1 MTTDSILTFSQ
12 VDFSYRPQ
20 ANLVLKD
27 FSMEIPRG
35 RVVAVLGPN
44 GTGKTTML
52 MLALGWLVPENGA
65 IVYAGKNLAEFSRR
79 ELGQRISIVPQ
90 FEPSF
95 FDFNLLDF
103 ALLGRAPYLNNFS
116 MPSEEDYQ
124 IARSALLKVGM
135 IEKAHVSV
143 MNISGGE
150 HQLVLLARALTQQTD
165 LLMLDEPTSHL
176 DIKNKS
182 RLIAILRELVK
193 DGKTIVFTTHEP
205 DVAAMIADQ
214 VIMVKQG
221 QVVYAGEIDQVMTG
235 ENLSQIYQIRIETA
249 EVKARKVFLWE

>member
-1 MTTDSILTFSQ
+1 
-12 VDFSYRPQ
+12 
-20 ANLVLKD
+20 
-27 FSMEIPRG
+27 
-35 RVVAVLGPN
+35 
-44 GTGKTTML
+44 
-52 MLALGWLVPENGA
+52 
-65 IVYAGKNLAEFSRR
+65 
-79 ELGQRISIVPQ
+79 
-90 FEPSF
+90 
-95 FDFNLLDF
+95 
-103 ALLGRAPYLNNFS
+103 
-116 MPSEEDYQ
+116 
-124 IARSALLKVGM
+124 M

-150 HQLVLLARALTQQTD
+150 HQLVLLARALAQQTD

-205 DVAAMIADQ
+205 DVAAMVADR

-235 ENLSQIYQIRIETA
+235 DNLSQIYQIKIEA
-249 EVKARKVFLWE
+249 AQVKARKVFLWD

>member
-1 MTTDSILTFSQ
+1 MSLNTILNFQQ
-12 VDFSYRPQ
+12 VDFSYKTQ
-20 ANLVLKD
+20 SNLVLSN
-27 FSMEIPRG
+27 FSLEVPKG

-52 MLALGWLVPENGA
+52 MLALGWLTPENGE
-65 IVYAGKNLAEFSRR
+65 ILYDNQSLGSFSRR
-79 ELGQRISIVPQ
+79 ELGQRISLVPQ

-116 MPSEEDYQ
+116 MPGEQDYQ
-124 IARSALLKVGM
+124 IARAALVKVGM
-135 IEKAHVSV
+135 IEKAHASV

-150 HQLVLLARALTQQTD
+150 HQLVLLARSLAQQTD

-214 VIMVKQG
+214 VIMVRQG
-221 QVVYAGEIDQVMTG
+221 QVIFSGEVDKVMTG
-235 ENLSQIYQIRIETA
+235 ENLSEIYQIRVEAA
-249 EVKARKVFLWE
+249 EVKSRKVFFWD